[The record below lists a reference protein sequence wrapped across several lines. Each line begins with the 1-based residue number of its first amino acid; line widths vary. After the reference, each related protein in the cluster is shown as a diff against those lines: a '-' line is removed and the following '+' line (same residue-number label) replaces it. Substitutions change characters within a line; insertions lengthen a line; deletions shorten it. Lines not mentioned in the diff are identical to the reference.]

1 MKEKNL
7 TLVNLE
13 ALQSLVEENEKKHQE
28 EIEKLQKDLNTAT
41 QQYNQVVQQNKDL
54 QTERNIYRNALV
66 EIQAIAG
73 KSKNYSSTATKIYE
87 KCAEVL

>member
-1 MKEKNL
+1 MNRKIIETDIEQLSK
-7 TLVNLE
+7 TIKAME
-13 ALQSLVEENEKKHQE
+13 SEQE
-28 EIEKLQKDLNTAT
+28 RKLKQAV

-87 KCAEVL
+87 KCAEVLQWKKK

>member
-1 MKEKNL
+1 MNRKIIETDIEQLSK
-7 TLVNLE
+7 TIKAME
-13 ALQSLVEENEKKHQE
+13 SEQE
-28 EIEKLQKDLNTAT
+28 RKLKQAV

-73 KSKNYSSTATKIYE
+73 KSKNYSSTATKIYN
-87 KCAEVL
+87 KCSEVL

>member
-1 MKEKNL
+1 MNRKIIETDIEQLSK
-7 TLVNLE
+7 TIKAME
-13 ALQSLVEENEKKHQE
+13 SEQE
-28 EIEKLQKDLNTAT
+28 RKLKQAV